1 MCSHESYGYSI
12 TCDSQRRQIPQKGG
26 DRLIQMRMP
35 RRMYLKEKNMI
46 ELPDFSKKKGESMKS
61 FKNWMKK
68 GIALGAAFAMTVT
81 VLPLSD
87 VVNAAEPDK
96 AAAKADDGLRLWYD
110 FESLKSGTI
119 LNDMSGNGYAGRVTP
134 EGSGVTTADANIYG
148 TDYTAYSF
156 QGGQPSQTNSYI
168 MLPSGVF
175 NDMDAITVS
184 CWVNMSAYTGYQ
196 RIWDFGFKSG
206 DSDFNTTSYMY
217 LIADGYNSG
226 HTGYTAAIT
235 NSGWGN
241 EMGPEKGEALATNEW
256 IFTTVTLDE
265 NGVMALYEDGAL
277 IGETETG
284 LNVSLLEGADNAMIG
299 YGQFKND
306 IFSGMVAD
314 FKIYDYAMTAEE
326 VADQF
331 AIPDEDKVARDMEW
345 LDLGDVSAVTDN
357 LTLPTKGAAG
367 SDISW
372 ESSDASVIATDGTVT
387 RPDAGEGNAT
397 VTLTATV
404 SAGDES
410 DTKTFEVTVLQ
421 KLTAEEI
428 VNSDADALVFTGL
441 AAVSDNLT
449 LPTSGANGSTITW
462 SSSNPDIIA
471 ADGTVTRP
479 VGDPVDVVLTATVSY
494 DDASVDKQ
502 FTATVVPVYEK
513 TDIVKVAAVEVETQ
527 TGTLPSLPGQ
537 VQVTYED
544 DTTGY
549 EKVTWPTN
557 LTVDQFSTAGTTVE
571 VTGQIVDYDVEVTA
585 VVTVTDVISEAP
597 AAVSTEFD
605 LSDITLDGTDT
616 IFGQNMARDLEYL
629 KIMDADRMLYNFR
642 SAFGVDTEGA
652 QPLTGWEEPTG
663 LLRGHSTGHFLSALA
678 QAYASTGETAYK
690 DKMDYMV
697 AELAE
702 LQAMSKGD
710 PAEFKTQCTPSN
722 AAQSMWSKDPST
734 WGEGFLSAYSPDQF
748 ALLEQYTPYAT
759 IWAPY
764 YTLHKITAG
773 MIDCYLYGGNEQALE
788 VAEGIGSWVYRRL
801 SGCTTEDQRSQMWS
815 MYIAGEYGGMNES
828 LARLYEITGQEQ
840 YLEAAQMFDNTT
852 FFDNLSVN
860 VDDVQGRHANQHIPQ
875 IVGAIHE
882 YAATGDTYYYNV
894 AKNFWEIVTDRYAY
908 SIGGV
913 GTGERFTDP
922 YQQGNNILG
931 NEGRGE
937 NCETCAAYNMLKLT
951 KDLYNYDPDNA
962 EYMDYYERTLI
973 NQIAASQ
980 SHDTTDWMHNGCTYM
995 LPIDPGQRRDFDY
1008 DYGGFTCC
1016 NGTGMENHVKYQAAA
1031 YAKTDDTLYVN
1042 LYMPTTVTW
1051 DEMGVSVKQETN
1063 FPSEHS
1069 KLTVNGSGDF
1079 TMKLRVPYWATAGFE
1094 VKVNGETICTNPEV
1108 STYVEI
1114 DRAWSDGDV
1123 VEITMP
1129 YTLHLDKTPDKVDGS
1144 TVASLMYGP
1153 LVMVAKDDRE
1163 TYVPMNWYTV
1173 VLSENLEDSVEVVT
1187 GPDAEDGSVPHLVTN
1202 GLHFYPMYDAY
1213 NYRYHAYVKVEET
1226 QSVVN
1231 KDQLQSLVD
1240 SAADALQEN
1249 YGEDEWAALQQAIKD
1264 AQAVLDNA
1272 DATQVDVYNA
1282 YKALQAALA
1291 DTITPAADKSELQ
1304 TAVDNALADSEKDKY
1319 TEDSWNAYQEALANA
1334 QAVLDDVNATQ
1345 EDIDA
1350 ALAALQA
1357 AQDALVP
1364 VSGTED
1370 PNKKP
1375 GTDGQDNKPAAGGDD
1390 GKGSGTDGKGNGT
1403 DGKGNG
1409 SEGPAKAAQT
1419 GDTTPITAV
1428 AVLLVVSAALAGTVI
1443 YRKKR
1448 S

>member
-1 MCSHESYGYSI
+1 
-12 TCDSQRRQIPQKGG
+12 
-26 DRLIQMRMP
+26 
-35 RRMYLKEKNMI
+35 
-46 ELPDFSKKKGESMKS
+46 
-61 FKNWMKK
+61 
-68 GIALGAAFAMTVT
+68 
-81 VLPLSD
+81 
-87 VVNAAEPDK
+87 
-96 AAAKADDGLRLWYD
+96 
-110 FESLKSGTI
+110 
-119 LNDMSGNGYAGRVTP
+119 MS
-134 EGSGVTTADANIYG
+134 
-148 TDYTAYSF
+148 
-156 QGGQPSQTNSYI
+156 
-168 MLPSGVF
+168 
-175 NDMDAITVS
+175 
-184 CWVNMSAYTGYQ
+184 
-196 RIWDFGFKSG
+196 
-206 DSDFNTTSYMY
+206 
-217 LIADGYNSG
+217 
-226 HTGYTAAIT
+226 
-235 NSGWGN
+235 
-241 EMGPEKGEALATNEW
+241 
-256 IFTTVTLDE
+256 
-265 NGVMALYEDGAL
+265 LYEDGVL
-277 IGETETG
+277 IGTEQTDVD
-284 LNVSLLEGADNAMIG
+284 LSVLEGADNALIG
-299 YGQFKND
+299 YGQHKND
-306 IFSGMVAD
+306 IFSGMIAD
-314 FKIYDYAMTAEE
+314 FKIYNYAMTAEQ
-326 VADQF
+326 VADEF
-331 AIPDEDKVARDMEW
+331 NIPDDQKVARDKEW
-345 LDLGDVSAVTDN
+345 LDLGDVSEVIDN
-357 LTLPTKGAAG
+357 LTLPSKGAAG

-372 ESSDASVIATDGTVT
+372 ESSNPDVIAT
-387 RPDAGEGNAT
+387 
-397 VTLTATV
+397 
-404 SAGDES
+404 
-410 DTKTFEVTVLQ
+410 
-421 KLTAEEI
+421 
-428 VNSDADALVFTGL
+428 
-441 AAVSDNLT
+441 
-449 LPTSGANGSTITW
+449 
-462 SSSNPDIIA
+462 
-471 ADGTVTRP
+471 DGTVTRP
-479 VGDPVDVVLTATVSY
+479 VGDPVEVVLTATVSY
-494 DDASVDKQ
+494 GDTSVEKE

-527 TGTLPSLPGQ
+527 TGMLPSLPGY
-537 VQVTYED
+537 VEVTYEN
-544 DTTGY
+544 DTTGK
-549 EKVTWPTN
+549 EKVVWPTD
-557 LTVDQFSTAGTTVE
+557 LKVEDFSTVGTTVE
-571 VTGQIVDYDVEVTA
+571 VTGQIVDYDVTVTA
-585 VVTVTDVISEAP
+585 TVTVTDVISEAP
-597 AAVSTEFD
+597 AAVSTEFN
-605 LSDITLDGTDT
+605 LSDISLDGTDT

-642 SAFGVDTEGA
+642 DAFGVSTEGA
-652 QPLTGWEEPTG
+652 EPLTGWEEPTG

-678 QAYASTGETAYK
+678 QAYASTGESAYK
-690 DKMDYMV
+690 EKMDYMV

-710 PAEFKTQCTPSN
+710 PAEFETQCTPTD
-722 AAQSMWSKDPST
+722 AAQSKWSTDPTT

-773 MIDCYLYGGNEQALE
+773 LIDCYQYGGNEEALE
-788 VAEGIGSWVYRRL
+788 VAKGIGTWIYKRL
-801 SGCTTEDQRSQMWS
+801 SGCTTEEQREKMWA

-828 LARLYEITGQEQ
+828 LARLYEITGEEKFM
-840 YLEAAQMFDNTT
+840 EAAKMFDHKSWFASLAANI
-852 FFDNLSVN
+852 
-860 VDDVQGRHANQHIPQ
+860 DVVQNKHANQHIPR

-882 YAATGDTYYYNV
+882 YAATGDVSYYNT
-894 AKNFWEIVTDRYAY
+894 AYNFWNIVTQRYAY

-913 GTGERFTDP
+913 GTGEMFKEP
-922 YQQGNNILG
+922 YRQGNNILG

-980 SHDTTDWMHNGCTYM
+980 SHDTTEWMHNGTTYM
-995 LPIDPGQRRDFDY
+995 LPIDPGQRRGYDS

-1187 GPDAEDGSVPHLVTN
+1187 GPDDENSEVPHLVSN
-1202 GLHFYPMYDAY
+1202 GLDFYPMYDAY

-1231 KDQLQSLVD
+1231 TDELQTLVT

-1249 YGEDEWAALQQAIKD
+1249 YGEEEWAALQQAIAD

-1282 YKALQAALA
+1282 YKALEAALA
-1291 DTITPAADKSELQ
+1291 DTIVPPTDKSELEEALNNAVSDSLKDQ
-1304 TAVDNALADSEKDKY
+1304 YTAE
-1319 TEDSWNAYQEALANA
+1319 SWQAYQEALANA
-1334 QAVLDDVNATQ
+1334 QAVLDDINATQ
-1345 EDIDA
+1345 EDVTA
-1350 ALAALQA
+1350 ALAALAEAEA
-1357 AQDALVP
+1357 ALKP
-1364 VSGTED
+1364 VSDETED
-1370 PNKKP
+1370 PDKKP
-1375 GTDGQDNKPAAGGDD
+1375 GTGTDTENPGSKPDADD
-1390 GKGSGTDGKGNGT
+1390 GNNNGTGSKGDGSGEEPT
-1403 DGKGNG
+1403 
-1409 SEGPAKAAQT
+1409 KAAQT
-1419 GDTTPITAV
+1419 GDTTPITAM
-1428 AVLLVVSAALAGTVI
+1428 AVLLVVSAAMAGTVI

>member
-1 MCSHESYGYSI
+1 
-12 TCDSQRRQIPQKGG
+12 
-26 DRLIQMRMP
+26 
-35 RRMYLKEKNMI
+35 MI
-46 ELPDFSKKKGESMKS
+46 ELPDFTEKKGESMKS

-81 VLPLSD
+81 VLPVSD
-87 VVNAAEPDK
+87 IVNAAGPED
-96 AAAKADDGLRLWYD
+96 ASARAEDGLRLWYD
-110 FESLKSGTI
+110 FESLKSGTVI
-119 LNDMSGNGYAGRVTP
+119 TDLSGNGYGGVIRPT
-134 EGSGVTTADANIYG
+134 GSQVTTADVNIYG
-148 TDYTAYSF
+148 TDYTAYDF
-156 QGGQPSQTNSYI
+156 NGGQPSAENTYVE
-168 MLPSGVF
+168 LPGGVF
-175 NDMDAITVS
+175 NELEDMTVS
-184 CWVNMSAYTGYQ
+184 CWVYMDASRGMYQ
-196 RIWDFGFKSG
+196 RIWDFGFQDDEG
-206 DSDFNTTSYMY
+206 NFNTTSYMY
-217 LIADGYNSG
+217 LIADGANQG

-235 NSGWGN
+235 DSGWSN
-241 EMGPEKGEALATNEW
+241 EKGPEKGTALETNKW
-256 IFTTVTLDE
+256 IFTTVTFDGSE
-265 NGVMALYEDGAL
+265 KEMSLYEDGVL
-277 IGETETG
+277 IGTTKTDAD
-284 LNVSLLEGADNAMIG
+284 LSILKGANNAVIG
-299 YGQFKND
+299 FGQFRND
-306 IFSGMVAD
+306 ILQGQVAD
-314 FKIYDYAMTAEE
+314 FKIYEYAMTAEE

-331 AIPDEDKVARDMEW
+331 NIPDEDKVSRDKEW
-345 LDLGDVSAVTDN
+345 LDLGDVSAVIDN

-372 ESSDASVIATDGTVT
+372 ASTDESVIAADGTVT
-387 RPDAGEGNAT
+387 RPEAGKGDAV
-397 VTLTATV
+397 VTLTATIT
-404 SAGDES
+404 AGDAT
-410 DTKTFEVTVLQ
+410 DTKSFEVTVKQ
-421 KLTAEEI
+421 QLTAEEI
-428 VNSDADALVFTGL
+428 VNGDAEDLKLTGL
-441 AAVSDNLT
+441 AAVNANLT
-449 LPTSGANGSTITW
+449 LPTSGERGSTITW
-462 SSSNPDIIA
+462 TSSNPDIIA

-479 VGDPVDVVLTATVSY
+479 VGDPAEVVLTATVSY
-494 DDASVDKQ
+494 GDTSVEKE

-527 TGTLPSLPGQ
+527 TGMLPSLPGY
-537 VQVTYED
+537 VEVTYEN
-544 DTTGY
+544 DTTGK
-549 EKVTWPTN
+549 EKVVWPTD
-557 LTVDQFSTAGTTVE
+557 LTVDQFSTAGDTVE
-571 VTGQIVDYDVEVTA
+571 VTGQIVDYDVTVTA
-585 VVTVTDVISEAP
+585 TVTVTDVISEAP
-597 AAVSTEFD
+597 ASVSTEFN
-605 LSDITLDGTDT
+605 LSDISLDGTDT

-629 KIMDADRMLYNFR
+629 KVMDADRMLYNFR
-642 SAFGVDTEGA
+642 DAFGQDTKGA
-652 QPLTGWEEPTG
+652 DPLTGWEEPTG

-678 QAYASTGETAYK
+678 QAYASTGESAYK

-697 AELAE
+697 SELHK
-702 LQAMSKGD
+702 LQQLSKGNPED
-710 PAEFKTQCTPSN
+710 FETKCSPTN
-722 AAQSMWSKDPST
+722 AAQNLWSTDPNT

-748 ALLEQYTPYAT
+748 ALLEQYTPYNT

-773 MIDCYLYGGNEQALE
+773 MIDCYQYGGNEEALE
-788 VAEGIGSWVYRRL
+788 VAKGIGTWIYRRL
-801 SGCTTEDQRSQMWS
+801 SGCTDEEQREKMWA

-828 LARLYEITGQEQ
+828 LARLYEITGEEKFM
-840 YLEAAQMFDNTT
+840 EAAKMFDHKSWFADLAANI
-852 FFDNLSVN
+852 
-860 VDDVQGRHANQHIPQ
+860 DVVQNKHANQHIPR

-882 YAATGDTYYYNV
+882 YAATGDVSYYNT
-894 AKNFWEIVTDRYAY
+894 AYNFWNIVTQRYAY

-913 GTGERFTDP
+913 GTGEMFKDP
-922 YQQGNNILG
+922 YEQGNNILG
-931 NEGRGE
+931 NTGRGE

-980 SHDTTDWMHNGCTYM
+980 SHDTTEWMHNGTTYM
-995 LPIDPGQRRDFDY
+995 LPIDPGQRRGYDS

-1094 VKVNGETICTNPEV
+1094 VKVNDETICTNPEV

-1153 LVMVAKDDRE
+1153 LVMVAKDDRD

-1187 GPDAEDGSVPHLVTN
+1187 GPDAEDGSVPYLVTN

-1231 KDQLQSLVD
+1231 KDELQALVD

-1249 YGEDEWAALQQAIKD
+1249 YGEEEWAALQQAIAD
-1264 AQAVLDNA
+1264 AQAVLDNGE
-1272 DATQVDVYNA
+1272 ATQVDVYNA
-1282 YKALQAALA
+1282 YKALEAALA
-1291 DTITPAADKSELQ
+1291 NTIVPPADKSELQ

-1319 TEDSWNAYQEALANA
+1319 TAESWQAYQEALANA
-1334 QAVLDDVNATQ
+1334 QAVLADVNATQ

-1350 ALAALQA
+1350 ALAALQQA
-1357 AQDALVP
+1357 EDALVP

-1370 PNKKP
+1370 PGTKP
-1375 GTDGQDNKPAAGGDD
+1375 GTDDPASKPGAGGDD
-1390 GKGSGTDGKGNGT
+1390 GKGSGTDSKD
-1403 DGKGNG
+1403 DG
-1409 SEGPAKAAQT
+1409 SDGPVKAAQT
-1419 GDTTPITAV
+1419 GDTTPITAM
-1428 AVLLVVSAALAGTVI
+1428 AALLVVSAALAGTVI